1 MKIIF
6 LTSLLIFSALGSTLA
21 ETPSGS
27 DVAAL
32 FAEAERMYDTRD
44 EPGHAD
50 RAIDLYKKVLES
62 DPKNEA
68 ALWKLSRSFKWR
80 GDVASS
86 SEEKLS
92 HYKEGER
99 WAKRA
104 IEINP
109 KSIGGHLML
118 GIAYGRIG
126 ETQGVMK
133 SLSLISPIKN
143 EMNAVLAK
151 DPSNNVAH
159 HVLGVLYRKVPGLM
173 GGSIKKSIEE
183 LQEAVRLNPASTGSY
198 LDLAKSYLEK
208 GKKEEGKVSLEKL
221 FMIDHPSDR
230 VQSKKDRA
238 EAEKLLADLQSPYSN
253 SR

>member
-1 MKIIF
+1 
-6 LTSLLIFSALGSTLA
+6 
-21 ETPSGS
+21 
-27 DVAAL
+27 
-32 FAEAERMYDTRD
+32 MYDTRD
-44 EPGHAD
+44 EAGHSD
-50 RAIDLYKKVLES
+50 RAIDLYKKVLAI
-62 DPKNEA
+62 DPKNEE
-68 ALWKLSRSFKWR
+68 ALWKLSRSFRWQ
-80 GDVASS
+80 GDIASS
-86 SEEKLS
+86 ESDKLS

-104 IEINP
+104 IEMNP
-109 KSIGGHLML
+109 ESVGGHLML

-151 DPSNNVAH
+151 DPSNDAAH

-183 LQEAVRLNPASTGSY
+183 LEEAVRLNPASTLSY

-208 GKKEEGKVSLEKL
+208 GKKGEARTALEKL
-221 FMIDHPSDR
+221 LAIDRPSDR
-230 VQSKKDRA
+230 VQSKKDRM
-238 EAEKLLADLQSPYSN
+238 EAEKLLANLQSP
-253 SR
+253 